1 MSLAV
6 GLRKRT
12 IVGIVT
18 ATLIFITAIICISQ
32 LIIDNHISTLSEKM
46 GVISGLAKNMKDIDS
61 KEMMEISKIDAEISK
76 IRSDT
81 IGSLFWLK
89 LIALF
94 VTVGGAVGGYLVG
107 HERATK
113 ARIKFEDRKNVD
125 AVYQS
130 IVQELSSDA
139 AILRAAAAVKLGA
152 ILQEFPNEWNVSQKR
167 KNQLIRLTKQVLA
180 ASLSIEDEPKV
191 LKTITINIVL
201 HKPLDIPKEDNLAN
215 ARELDL
221 SGAKATDAYWAKTDF
236 SYADFFKAVLSK
248 ASFRKSR
255 LIGAQFREADLI
267 DTVFIEADCTDA
279 NFKMADLRGADFSN
293 ANLKNAK
300 FNHAKIFGAKFKDLK
315 SNNVLKADVDISET
329 GDGSNIVSIQELL
342 ASLEPAQKDSM

>member
-12 IVGIVT
+12 IVGIV
-18 ATLIFITAIICISQ
+18 AGTLILITAIIYISQ
-32 LIIDNHISTLSEKM
+32 LIIDNHISTLSKKM
-46 GVISGLAKNMKDIDS
+46 DVISGLAKNMKNIDS

-81 IGSLFWLK
+81 LGSLFWLK

-94 VTVGGAVGGYLVG
+94 VTVGGAVGGYLIG

-152 ILQEFPNEWNVSQKR
+152 IMQEFPHEWNVSNKR
-167 KNQLIRLTKQVLA
+167 KNQLIQLTKQVLA
-180 ASLSIEDEPKV
+180 AALSIEDEPKV
-191 LKTITINIVL
+191 LKTLTINIVL
-201 HKPLDIPKEDNLAN
+201 HKPLSGPLEDNLAN

-236 SYADFFKAVLSK
+236 SYADFYKAVLSK

-255 LIGAQFREADLI
+255 LIGAQFRETTLKN
-267 DTVFIEADCTDA
+267 TVFIEADCTDA
-279 NFKMADLRGADFSN
+279 NFKMANLIGADFSK
-293 ANLKNAK
+293 ANLKNTIFDQAK
-300 FNHAKIFGAKFKDLK
+300 VFGAKFKDLK
-315 SNNVLKADVDISET
+315 SSNVCSADVDISEA
-329 GDGSNIVSIQELL
+329 GDGSNIVSIHELL
-342 ASLEPAQKDSM
+342 TSVEPDE